1 MAIRKINNTVFEVGA
16 IDWDRAL
23 FDELVHLP
31 DGTSY
36 NAYIVKGSEK
46 TALIDSVDPEKTST
60 LLDNLKSLKLEK
72 LDYVIANHAEQDH
85 SGAIPAV
92 LKMFPEAKVVTNLKC
107 KNMLIDHLHI
117 DEKKFITVKDKDTLS
132 LGDKNF
138 EFRLTPW
145 VHWPETMI
153 TYLKED
159 KIFFTCDFFGAH
171 RAASNLYVTSE
182 PKVYFGAK
190 RYYAEIM
197 MPFRK
202 QIEKHLEMLKE
213 YDIDFIAPSH
223 GPVHNKPKF
232 IIDAYTDWV
241 SPGVKNKVLIP
252 YVSMHGSTKIMVEKL
267 TDALIDKGI
276 AVKPFN
282 LTVADL
288 GEFAMELV
296 DAATVIFGTPFVLTG
311 AHPAVVYAA
320 YFTGALK
327 PKIKNVGILTSFGWG
342 GKTLEQLKSLLGGIK
357 VDYFE
362 PIQVK
367 GMPREKD
374 IEALNNLANLIS
386 KKHKN
391 LEMSKGLSFDR
402 I

>member
-1 MAIRKINNTVFEVGA
+1 MAVRKINNRVFEVGA
-16 IDWDRAL
+16 IDWDREL

-46 TALIDSVDPEKTST
+46 TVLIDTVDPEKEYV
-60 LLDNLKSLKLEK
+60 LIENLKSLKLK
-72 LDYVIANHAEQDH
+72 KIDYLVANHAEQDH
-85 SGAIPAV
+85 SGTIPTI
-92 LKMFPEAKVVTNLKC
+92 LKLHPETKVVTNEKC

-117 DEKKFITVKDKDTLS
+117 DEGRFLVIKDKDTLS
-132 LGDKNF
+132 LGDITL

-153 TYLKED
+153 TYLRED

-202 QIEKHLEMLKE
+202 QIEKHLKMLEDYEIE
-213 YDIDFIAPSH
+213 YIAPSH
-223 GPVHNKPKF
+223 GPVYDKPKF
-232 IIDAYTDWV
+232 IIDAYKDWV

-252 YVSMHGSTKIMVEKL
+252 YISMHGSTKIMVEKL
-267 TDALIDKGI
+267 TDALIEKGI

-282 LTVADL
+282 LTVADM

-311 AHPAVVYAA
+311 AHPSVVYAA

-327 PKIKNVGILTSFGWG
+327 PKIKNVGIITSYGWG
-342 GKTLEQLKSLLGGIK
+342 GKAMEQTKSLLGNLK

-362 PIQVK
+362 PVQVK
-367 GMPREKD
+367 GMPRKND
-374 IEALNNLANLIS
+374 IEEINKLAKEIA
-386 KKHKN
+386 KKHEN
-391 LEMSKGLSFDR
+391 LEMSKGLHFDR
-402 I
+402 D

>member
-1 MAIRKINNTVFEVGA
+1 MAIRKINNRVFEVGA
-16 IDWDRAL
+16 IDWDREL

-46 TALIDSVDPEKTST
+46 TALIDTVDPEKEYE
-60 LLDNLKSLKLEK
+60 LVENLEKLNLKT

-85 SGAIPAV
+85 SGTIPTI
-92 LKMFPEAKVVTNLKC
+92 LKMFPEAKVVTNQKC

-117 DEKKFITVKDKDTLS
+117 EEDKFIIIKDKDVVS
-132 LGDKNF
+132 LGDKTL

-153 TYLKED
+153 TYLQED

-202 QIEKHLEMLKE
+202 HIEKHLKMLE
-213 YDIDFIAPSH
+213 DYEIDYIAPSH
-223 GPVHNKPKF
+223 GPVYDKPKF
-232 IIDAYTDWV
+232 IIDAYKDWV

-267 TDALIDKGI
+267 TGLLIEKGI
-276 AVKPFN
+276 SVKPFN
-282 LTVADL
+282 LTTADM

-296 DAATVIFGTPFVLTG
+296 DTATVIFGTPFVLTG
-311 AHPAVVYAA
+311 AHPTVVYAA
-320 YFTGALK
+320 YFTGALR
-327 PKIKNVGILTSFGWG
+327 PKIKNIGILTSFGWG
-342 GKTLEQLKSLLGGIK
+342 GKTLEQLKSLLGGVK

-362 PIQVK
+362 PIQIK

-374 IEALNNLANLIS
+374 MEDIEKLADFIAE
-386 KKHKN
+386 KHKN

-402 I
+402 D